1 MEDLEPIRD
10 AEQSS
15 FCVELLRRLH
25 IQRGENY
32 LCDITLVA
40 KEGKELRAHRN
51 VLSAVSPFFLKL
63 LKSDM
68 KEKEQGIIRF
78 EEISE
83 SILADVLDFI
93 YTGSIEVKDEET
105 AKEQI
110 MAAEYLLLVSL
121 KTRSG
126 RFLEKLLTNENCI
139 STLRFAQKYR
149 CEELVANSTK
159 FVHDNFASVAE
170 SDEFLN
176 LEAEEVEKWISSE
189 KIHVAAEEDM
199 FRVILKWVEQKNE
212 RKAKFEQ
219 LFRHIRLVS
228 LSRDYLQVD
237 VVTNDLVRES
247 GPCLRQVLDAI
258 KFVSSASD
266 ETLMQEAKR
275 RLETHTIAVR
285 GGKKTYCY
293 LPEKNEWKRLADGV
307 SDTRDQTT
315 QMIKFRD
322 NLYSFPRS
330 TCNGI
335 ERYDPVFN
343 SWATVTFSPPF
354 AEHSLAV
361 VNGQI
366 HAIHRRYRS
375 NPVITRYDVD
385 LCVWQTVS
393 SSQDFHYRD
402 DSCVVA
408 CGNCLYVL
416 GGGYSDKA
424 GRFDVVGKKWEEIA
438 SMSTSL
444 NRPFGVATQ
453 ERIFVTN
460 GLDCSVYEI
469 STNEWQAIE
478 GLNSQHLYGSMV
490 YLNGILYVLGGLNN
504 QSYERTTELTVEE
517 YDPKVNK
524 WILKSSIPAEQNSE
538 KQKPSFKG
546 CTLKLT
552 RGLLNKLN

>member
-1 MEDLEPIRD
+1 
-10 AEQSS
+10 
-15 FCVELLRRLH
+15 
-25 IQRGENY
+25 
-32 LCDITLVA
+32 
-40 KEGKELRAHRN
+40 
-51 VLSAVSPFFLKL
+51 
-63 LKSDM
+63 
-68 KEKEQGIIRF
+68 
-78 EEISE
+78 
-83 SILADVLDFI
+83 
-93 YTGSIEVKDEET
+93 
-105 AKEQI
+105 
-110 MAAEYLLLVSL
+110 
-121 KTRSG
+121 
-126 RFLEKLLTNENCI
+126 
-139 STLRFAQKYR
+139 
-149 CEELVANSTK
+149 
-159 FVHDNFASVAE
+159 
-170 SDEFLN
+170 
-176 LEAEEVEKWISSE
+176 
-189 KIHVAAEEDM
+189 M

-219 LFRHIRLVS
+219 LFGHIRLVS

-247 GPCLRQVLDAI
+247 APCLRQVLDAI

-266 ETLMQEAKR
+266 ETLMQAAKR

-307 SDTRDQTT
+307 SETRDQTT

-343 SWATVTFSPPF
+343 SWATVKFSPPF

-393 SSQDFHYRD
+393 SSQDFHYSD

-424 GRFDVVGKKWEEIA
+424 GRFDIVGKKWEEIA
-438 SMSTSL
+438 SMPTRLSV
-444 NRPFGVATQ
+444 PFGVATQ
-453 ERIFVTN
+453 EKIFVTN
-460 GLDCSVYEI
+460 GLNCAVYEI
-469 STNEWQAIE
+469 STNEWQTIE
-478 GLNSQHLYGSMV
+478 SLNTQRIHGSMV
-490 YLNGILYVLGGLNN
+490 YLNGTLYVLGGFNN
-504 QSYERTTELTVEE
+504 QFYERATELTVEE